1 MSVLYEIRI
10 IDHATAGFG
19 TISVKTPERTVFFK
33 PEHPEEAVEKL
44 KRQEVKE
51 NELRCAIRRKG

>member
-10 IDHATAGFG
+10 IDHVTAGFG
-19 TISVKTPERTVFFK
+19 TISVKTPERTAFFK

-44 KRQEVKE
+44 KRQEVSD
-51 NELRCAIRRKG
+51 NG